1 MTLKLDY
8 SSSNAK
14 NKKCIADPPFFI
26 ITKNNHLNNYLK
38 LDIIINADLN
48 YCFEVASDILAKR
61 HLNANEERY
70 GFIKDTLTINFY

>member
-1 MTLKLDY
+1 MEFVSDDKSMTL
-8 SSSNAK
+8 
-14 NKKCIADPPFFI
+14 I
-26 ITKNNHLNNYLK
+26 ITKNNHLNNHLK

-70 GFIKDTLTINFY
+70 EFIKDTLTINF